1 MSAYNLDVN
10 NMMKCEYKFLIDELT
25 KITNKNLKK

>member
-10 NMMKCEYKFLIDELT
+10 NMMKCEHKFLIDELT
-25 KITNKNLKK
+25 KITNEDLEK